1 MLSRA
6 GCEQSAAMGDWAP
19 PSLPR
24 PPHAPGRTAALLA
37 EAAPALS
44 LAAMPCRAVSPLRAA
59 EAQPTLHSHVV
70 YELLH
75 DPQPPYELLHDP
87 QPPRS
92 SPCVAH
98 LPLRSRRSVP
108 TARCVPPPNERITPV
123 AVLALCPAAPARGF
137 IGGPQRWGGQRVLIS
152 VDLRVPSTQEI
163 TIRRTEPRR
172 SRDPYLW
179 QQRSSNPRLPG
190 ERIF

>member
-6 GCEQSAAMGDWAP
+6 GCEQSAAMGGWGP

-59 EAQPTLHSHVV
+59 EAQPTPALHSHVV
-70 YELLH
+70 V
-75 DPQPPYELLHDP
+75 YELLHDP